1 MYNISQKPIFPFNFR
16 TDVKDP
22 AIKPAFDKIY
32 TLLDEMVSKFN
43 TNAKDLEN
51 YIARFGPTQYL
62 VATDRIEHLADTYE
76 IIAKGATG
84 VTMTSTPTI
93 SNSYGG
99 ARLLLIGTDD
109 TRTVTLQDDSVLP
122 GSNLYLG
129 APTVTLDAGAVCY
142 LVYSEAIGK
151 WCKTSVATSVLPGTV
166 SSVGLSAPTGFT
178 VTNSPITSF
187 GTIALSFSAGY
198 SLPLTTDTAK
208 GVTAYGWGNHA
219 SAGYLTAV
227 IADSPL
233 SGSGTS
239 GSHLVF
245 TNPGYIMLDDLTS
258 SATGLTYTNTTG
270 DFSLTSGYVIP
281 TTTEESNWNTAYG
294 WGDHAGLYLKLDQTT
309 PETIINGIPLL
320 EATRVIDQDHEIVDK
335 LYADTVQSGG
345 MKSFFFTKT
354 ASDVGGMYKAV
365 TTFPPGG
372 IKTITGTAYDGET
385 VIASF
390 ITDVATSEYR
400 VIDGSRFFY
409 FTAQVSNVSKP
420 VQLKG
425 YVYQT
430 DIYGGNPVLL
440 RESSL
445 TPPLT
450 LLAANSFT
458 YVWGSALLIPV
469 TMRIKFVVA
478 AVKTGTGVDPT
489 VTLSVEDDTF
499 SRLDVPSPTGVTDI
513 TGVSYNKQTEID
525 FGATPVESATF
536 TITDSDITTASK
548 IIGQIAYVAPTG
560 KELDELEF
568 DSFDIKFAP
577 AAGSCTLFIRSL
589 EGYVADKFKLN
600 YSFNK
605 S

>member
-187 GTIALSFSAGY
+187 GTLALSFSAGY

-219 SAGYLTAV
+219 SAGYYV
-227 IADSPL
+227 
-233 SGSGTS
+233 GTDTTIRALIS
-239 GSHLVF
+239 
-245 TNPGYIMLDDLTS
+245 S
-258 SATGLTYTNTTG
+258 SATGLTYTALTG
-270 DFSLTSGYVIP
+270 IFSLTTGYVIP

-294 WGDHAGLYLKLDQTT
+294 WGNHAGLYTPIAHKTTEDALNGLVKVDGAGNYSAVTDNSSNWNTAYGWGQGLKLDQTT
-309 PETIINGIPLL
+309 PQTVSNGAPIFSAGTKISGLFL
-320 EATRVIDQDHEIVDK
+320 AT
-335 LYADTVQSGG
+335 T
-345 MKSFFFTKT
+345 TKT
-354 ASDVGGMYKAV
+354 TTYTASATDDVIVCNSASNFTINLPVANGSGKVFYIKNINTNTV
-365 TTFPPGG
+365 TVDGNTTD
-372 IKTITGTAYDGET
+372 TIDGELT
-385 VIASF
+385 QSV
-390 ITDVATSEYR
+390 VAPNCMCIQDY
-400 VIDGSRFFY
+400 
-409 FTAQVSNVSKP
+409 
-420 VQLKG
+420 
-425 YVYQT
+425 
-430 DIYGGNPVLL
+430 
-440 RESSL
+440 
-445 TPPLT
+445 
-450 LLAANSFT
+450 AANK
-458 YVWGSALLIPV
+458 W
-469 TMRIKFVVA
+469 
-478 AVKTGTGVDPT
+478 
-489 VTLSVEDDTF
+489 
-499 SRLDVPSPTGVTDI
+499 
-513 TGVSYNKQTEID
+513 
-525 FGATPVESATF
+525 
-536 TITDSDITTASK
+536 
-548 IIGQIAYVAPTG
+548 III
-560 KELDELEF
+560 
-568 DSFDIKFAP
+568 
-577 AAGSCTLFIRSL
+577 
-589 EGYVADKFKLN
+589 
-600 YSFNK
+600 
-605 S
+605 